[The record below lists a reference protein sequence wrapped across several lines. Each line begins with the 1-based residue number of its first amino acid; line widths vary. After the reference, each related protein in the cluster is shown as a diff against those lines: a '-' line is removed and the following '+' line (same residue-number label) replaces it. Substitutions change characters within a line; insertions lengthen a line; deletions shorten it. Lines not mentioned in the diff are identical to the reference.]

1 MFIAVGDDEYQ
12 NPNLA
17 DYTHDLD
24 FEAHILYKWAEHT
37 PHLSSELRVLN
48 GGHDWDVWAPAFEEG
63 AQYAFQYVARPEVTI
78 MKAKLVGTPGE
89 DREGG
94 VATDAA
100 GNVYEALSAE
110 GTVDGQSNAG
120 AKDVVLI
127 KYGPAGDRIW
137 TKQFGTAGVDRP
149 YGLQLD
155 PQGHPVIVGYTKGD
169 FDGNHAGNTSDDL
182 FVLRSTRTATAS
194 GRRRSARRP
203 PTAATASRSI
213 LPARSTPA
221 GTPRA
226 RSAARSSATRT

>member
-12 NPNLA
+12 NPNFA

-24 FEAHILYKWAEHT
+24 FEAHILYKWAEHA

-78 MKAKLVGTPGE
+78 MKAKLVGTAGE

-94 VATDAA
+94 VAADAA

-110 GTVDGQSNAG
+110 GTVDGQPNAG

-127 KYGPAGDRIW
+127 KSARPVTGSGRSSSEPRASIVP
-137 TKQFGTAGVDRP
+137 TAC
-149 YGLQLD
+149 
-155 PQGHPVIVGYTKGD
+155 
-169 FDGNHAGNTSDDL
+169 N
-182 FVLRSTRTATAS
+182 STR
-194 GRRRSARRP
+194 RVIP
-203 PTAATASRSI
+203 
-213 LPARSTPA
+213 
-221 GTPRA
+221 
-226 RSAARSSATRT
+226 